1 MAKHNWIKIRTKY
14 VTSREPISY
23 AKLAELY
30 ELNETTIAERASKE
44 GWVALRQQTQEITQ
58 QKTIELTTSTISS
71 YNAHKFLQGQQVA
84 DKAVTV
90 LLDPNI
96 KIGGK
101 VANEMR
107 LAGRGHECSG
117 GNHEACGKCKM
128 ESWHGTKRK
137 IQDICSELSNS
148 RRLRSNG
155 LPRGN

>member
-101 VANEMR
+101 VANEML
-107 LAGRGHECSG
+107 LAGHKLQT
-117 GNHEACGKCKM
+117 EALGLDNPKIAIQNNNIQNNIMSLDDFMRKM
-128 ESWHGTKRK
+128 KDGEHTGT
-137 IQDICSELSNS
+137 ISTNQE
-148 RRLRSNG
+148 
-155 LPRGN
+155 